1 MAQAR
6 SEFIVSSAER
16 AELESLVRAS
26 KTRQSIALR
35 ARIVLRLADGVTAGE
50 AAKEFGVSRNTAY
63 KWRRRFIEAR
73 ILGLKDAPR
82 PGQPT
87 KITAEK
93 AKEILFLTVHRVPR
107 EATQWS
113 LRLMAKYADVTVW
126 QVQQVWKAA
135 NLRPHRLST
144 FKISNDPD
152 FVEKVVDIVGLY
164 MRPPENAVVLS
175 VDEKTQI
182 QALDRTQPLLQLRPG
197 QIERRTHD
205 YKRHGTT
212 NLYAAFDI
220 ATGEVRGRVTN
231 RHRAKEFLAFLRQID
246 RAIESPMDL
255 HLILDNS
262 STHKTKAVR
271 DWLEKHPR
279 FHLHFTPTSA
289 SWLNA
294 VEGWFSQLERRAIHR
309 GVFTS
314 VADLK
319 KAIRG
324 FIEAHNAYSAKPFQ
338 WTRAADKII
347 AAVNRAKESQGDA
360 AN

>member
-1 MAQAR
+1 
-6 SEFIVSSAER
+6 
-16 AELESLVRAS
+16 
-26 KTRQSIALR
+26 
-35 ARIVLRLADGVTAGE
+35 
-50 AAKEFGVSRNTAY
+50 
-63 KWRRRFIEAR
+63 
-73 ILGLKDAPR
+73 
-82 PGQPT
+82 
-87 KITAEK
+87 
-93 AKEILFLTVHRVPR
+93 
-107 EATQWS
+107 
-113 LRLMAKYADVTVW
+113 
-126 QVQQVWKAA
+126 
-135 NLRPHRLST
+135 
-144 FKISNDPD
+144 
-152 FVEKVVDIVGLY
+152 
-164 MRPPENAVVLS
+164 
-175 VDEKTQI
+175 
-182 QALDRTQPLLQLRPG
+182 
-197 QIERRTHD
+197 
-205 YKRHGTT
+205 
-212 NLYAAFDI
+212 
-220 ATGEVRGRVTN
+220 
-231 RHRAKEFLAFLRQID
+231 
-246 RAIESPMDL
+246 MDL
-255 HLILDNS
+255 HLILDKS